1 MTVCLKSKHITFQYL
16 LILYPSALSLHLM
29 HAEVSCVVTQIKGR
43 PRGKH
48 VTDGYKGW
56 VRLPPPGYILYSA
69 PYSAQSETEGWTY
82 EQVYD
87 HTYG

>member
-1 MTVCLKSKHITFQYL
+1 
-16 LILYPSALSLHLM
+16 M